1 MLKKIS
7 DYLPITSDGIFT
19 AFINPVW
26 AIPFPDTQELDQY
39 FILRYGDRIG
49 NKMLE
54 FYAADDGTVKGDKL
68 TALASMVYN
77 INARKWE
84 HLYGIYEAKY
94 NPIENTDFIETIK
107 ETTGNTKV
115 IDSETAQNGTAST
128 NSAGTSNGSNNNAN
142 NVYGFNSVSEVGN
155 STNNGTDNNST
166 TANSAT
172 TSSSGSTDD
181 STITDNGTHDSEHRK
196 HGNIGITSNV
206 QLMTEETSFW
216 SDWSM
221 IDLICKD
228 ICDLIALSIYN

>member
-7 DYLPITSDGIFT
+7 DYLPITSDGLFT

-26 AIPFPDTQELDQY
+26 AVNFPDSQELDKY

-49 NKMLE
+49 NKMIE

-68 TALASMVYN
+68 IELAAMVYN

-107 ETTGNTKV
+107 ETTDNTKV
-115 IDSETAQNGTAST
+115 IDGETSQNGTATINST
-128 NSAGTSNGSNNNAN
+128 GTSNGTNNNAN
-142 NVYGFNSVSEVGN
+142 NVFGFNSVSEVGN

-166 TANSAT
+166 TANSTT
-172 TSSSGSTDD
+172 TSLSGSTDD
-181 STITDNGTHDSEHRK
+181 STITDNGQHESEHRK
-196 HGNIGITSNV
+196 HGNIGITSTV
-206 QLMTEETSFW
+206 ELMTGERNFW

-221 IDLICKD
+221 IDMICKD
-228 ICDLIALSIYN
+228 ICDIIALSIYN